1 MVSMVKQRRRIPKP
15 SQSSNMAQGATLQ
28 TFKEAIFKVAL
39 KEYGGLGKLIKQDPY
54 GIPSI
59 PNKATY
65 GSLDPAVDIDGINQ
79 TMYPEYMKGIPQED
93 QGDGR

>member
-1 MVSMVKQRRRIPKP
+1 VRTNNPPKTTP
-15 SQSSNMAQGATLQ
+15 QAEEEKRQQCKPWHRNGQ
-28 TFKEAIFKVAL
+28 EAIFKVAL
-39 KEYGGLGKLIKQDPY
+39 KEYGGLGKLIHQGPY
-54 GIPSI
+54 DIPSI

-79 TMYPEYMKGIPQED
+79 TMYLEEMKGILQED